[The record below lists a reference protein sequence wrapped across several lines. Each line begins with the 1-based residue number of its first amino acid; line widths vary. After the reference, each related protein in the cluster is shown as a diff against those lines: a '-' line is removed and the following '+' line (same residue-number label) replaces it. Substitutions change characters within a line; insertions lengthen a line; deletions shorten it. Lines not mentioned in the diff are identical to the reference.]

1 MAVRRLAAEQPE
13 SFAYTEQNLAWAK
26 KLVERYPE
34 GRQASAVIPLLWR
47 AQEQNDGWVS
57 EPAIR
62 YIADL
67 LDMPNIRVLE
77 VATFYT
83 MFQLQPVGKKAH
95 IQVCGTTPCQLRGSE
110 DLISICKSRI
120 AKHMHE
126 ISEDGMFSWEE
137 VECLGACVNAPMVQI
152 FKDTY
157 EDLTPESFTKLL
169 DDISEGREVTPGPQN
184 GRRFA
189 MAEGGQT
196 SLTEIDDDTSG
207 ELPVAHLV
215 EGSETASHAFAGAP
229 INGGGHDFSGVPT
242 PAQDAVARVQA
253 EFVANSTKSA
263 EEAGAAEPAKAGKAA
278 SGKPAGKDAATPKA
292 KAKEQADESVSD
304 AAADA
309 KKPETAADAVSGG
322 DVKADAETV
331 KAAASKGTAA
341 AKKPDARK
349 ATVKKAAEQK
359 TTAKK
364 TAEMDA
370 ETGAVDEKA
379 PETLKEPRGGQPD
392 DLKKLKGVGPKLEAT
407 LHDLGFFHFDQVANW
422 GPAEVAWVDSRLKFK
437 GRIERDGWIAQAKI
451 LASGETT
458 EFAKR
463 VEAGDVASS
472 KSKD

>member
-13 SFAYTEQNLAWAK
+13 SFAFTEVNLAWAK
-26 KLVERYPE
+26 KLIDRYPA

-67 LDMPNIRVLE
+67 LDMPKIRVLE

-110 DLISICKSRI
+110 DLIKICKSRI

-157 EDLTPESFTKLL
+157 EDLTTDSFNKLL
-169 DDISEGREVTPGPQN
+169 DDISEGKEVTPGPQN

-189 MAEGGQT
+189 MAEGGLT
-196 SLTEIDDDTSG
+196 SLTELDDDTKG
-207 ELPVAHLV
+207 ELPVPHLV
-215 EGSETASHAFAGAP
+215 DGSEKASHAFAGGP
-229 INGGGHDFSGVPT
+229 INGGGNDYDGVPT
-242 PAQDAVARVQA
+242 PAEDAVAKVKAAYAAKAEQKAEAPAPAPAAKSSDAPAPKKPAEKQA
-253 EFVANSTKSA
+253 DKPKSA
-263 EEAGAAEPAKAGKAA
+263 
-278 SGKPAGKDAATPKA
+278 A
-292 KAKEQADESVSD
+292 KAKPKAA

-309 KKPETAADAVSGG
+309 
-322 DVKADAETV
+322 DVA
-331 KAAASKGTAA
+331 
-341 AKKPDARK
+341 
-349 ATVKKAAEQK
+349 
-359 TTAKK
+359 
-364 TAEMDA
+364 
-370 ETGAVDEKA
+370 EKA
-379 PETLKEPRGGQPD
+379 PETLKEARGGKPD

-407 LHDLGFFHFDQVANW
+407 LHELGFFHFDQVASW
-422 GPAEVAWVDSRLKFK
+422 GPEEIAWVDSRLKFK
-437 GRIERDGWIAQAKI
+437 GRIERDGWIEQAKL
-451 LASGETT
+451 LAEGGET
-458 EFAKR
+458 EFSKR
-463 VEAGDVASS
+463 VEAGEVASS
-472 KSKD
+472 KSED

>member
-13 SFAYTEQNLAWAK
+13 SFEFTEDNLAWAK
-26 KLVERYPE
+26 KLIDRYPA

-62 YIADL
+62 YIANL
-67 LDMPNIRVLE
+67 LDMPKIRVLE

-110 DLISICKSRI
+110 DLIKICKSRI

-157 EDLTPESFTKLL
+157 EDLTPDSFNKLI
-169 DDISEGREVTPGPQN
+169 DDISDGNAVTPGPQN

-196 SLTEIDDDTSG
+196 SLSEIEDGTVG
-207 ELPVAHLV
+207 EMPRAHV
-215 EGSETASHAFAGAP
+215 VDGSEKASHAFAGAS
-229 INGGGHDFSGVPT
+229 INAGGNDFDGVPT
-242 PAQDAVARVQA
+242 PAEDAVAKVRA
-253 EFVANSTKSA
+253 DHAAKSA
-263 EEAGAAEPAKAGKAA
+263 KAAEAPDAAPAEKKAAPTPKKEEPKAEKPAKG
-278 SGKPAGKDAATPKA
+278 SA
-292 KAKEQADESVSD
+292 KTE
-304 AAADA
+304 
-309 KKPETAADAVSGG
+309 
-322 DVKADAETV
+322 
-331 KAAASKGTAA
+331 AAASS
-341 AKKPDARK
+341 
-349 ATVKKAAEQK
+349 AAEK
-359 TTAKK
+359 
-364 TAEMDA
+364 E
-370 ETGAVDEKA
+370 
-379 PETLKEPRGGQPD
+379 PEILKEARDGKPD

-407 LHDLGFFHFDQVANW
+407 LNELGFFHFDQVASW
-422 GPAEVAWVDSRLKFK
+422 GPEEIAWVDSRLKFK
-437 GRIERDGWIAQAKI
+437 GRIERDGWIEQARI
-451 LASGETT
+451 LASGDET
-458 EFAKR
+458 EFSKR

-472 KSKD
+472 KSED